1 MSYCIIQWSLLKTL
15 GVIVIKKVAIIDGL
29 RTPNTKFGGFFKG
42 LDIIDES
49 SKVVKALLGRNN
61 LCKVDEVIVGNV
73 ISAGLGQNIAR
84 QIALKS
90 NLDDSVPAFSVNKV
104 CGSGLK
110 ALELAFNSIALGDN
124 DIVLAGGVEDLTNSP
139 YLLPRKIRFDGLKFG
154 NFGLEDSIQKDA
166 LIDPLNFISMG
177 LTAENLSEKYKITRE
192 MQDEFAFNSHKK
204 AVKARELG
212 YFEDE
217 IYPLTFFDKKTNSS
231 RVVSSD
237 EEIRDNLTLN
247 KLASLNPV
255 FKESGTV
262 TAGNS
267 SSLND
272 GACFLILASEQ
283 KVKSLGVSP
292 LAYIGGFKSVGLDPL
307 YMGFGA
313 YIAIEGI
320 ISKLSLNPGEID
332 LIEVNEAFAV
342 QALSIEKALFKKYNI
357 TSDIINVN
365 GGAIALGHPFSVSGS
380 RILLTLSRFMKM
392 KNKSKGIVSICVG
405 GGQGISSFL
414 YR

>member
-1 MSYCIIQWSLLKTL
+1 MKKKV
-15 GVIVIKKVAIIDGL
+15 VIVDGL
-29 RTPNTKFGGFFKG
+29 RTPITKFGGSFKG

-49 SKVVKALLGRNN
+49 SKVVKALLGRNK
-61 LCKVDEVIVGNV
+61 LCKVDEVIIGNV

-90 NLDDSVPAFSVNKV
+90 SLGDAVPAFSVNKV

-110 ALELAFNSIALGDN
+110 ALEIAFNSIVLGDN

-139 YLLPRKIRFDGLKFG
+139 YLLPRKIRFDGLRFG
-154 NFGLEDSIQKDA
+154 DLRLEDSIQKDA
-166 LIDPLNFISMG
+166 LVDSLNFISMG
-177 LTAENLSEKYKITRE
+177 LTAENLSEKYGITRD
-192 MQDEFAFNSHKK
+192 MQDEFAYNSHVK
-204 AVKARELG
+204 ALKARELG

-217 IYPLTFFDKKTNSS
+217 IYPLTIFDKKTNSS
-231 RVVSSD
+231 RVVSID
-237 EEIRDNLTLN
+237 EEVRDNLTLN

-272 GACFLILASEQ
+272 GACFLILASEE
-283 KVKSLGVSP
+283 KVKSLGIKP
-292 LAYIGGFKSVGLDPL
+292 LAYIGGFKSIGLDPL

-320 ISKLSLNPGEID
+320 INKLSLNPSEID

-342 QALSIEKALFKKYNI
+342 QALSIEKALFKRYNI

-365 GGAIALGHPFSVSGS
+365 GGSIALGHPFAVSGS
-380 RILLTLSRFMKM
+380 RILLTLSRSMKM
-392 KNKSKGIVSICVG
+392 QNKTKGIVSACVG

>member
-1 MSYCIIQWSLLKTL
+1 M
-15 GVIVIKKVAIIDGL
+15 IKKVAIIDGL
-29 RTPNTKFGGFFKG
+29 RTPNFKFGGSFRG
-42 LDIIDES
+42 LNIIDES
-49 SKVVKALLGRNN
+49 SKVVKALLERNK
-61 LCKVDEVIVGNV
+61 LYKVDEVIIGNV

-90 NLDDSVPAFSVNKV
+90 DLGDTVPAFSVNKV

-154 NFGLEDSIQKDA
+154 NFGIEDSIQKDA
-166 LIDPLNFISMG
+166 LVDSLNFISMG
-177 LTAENLSEKYKITRE
+177 LTAENLSKKYRITRE
-192 MQDEFAFNSHKK
+192 MQDEFAYNSHVK
-204 AVKARELG
+204 ALKARELG

-217 IYPLTFFDKKTNSS
+217 IYPLTVFDKKTNSNMTI
-231 RVVSSD
+231 SSD
-237 EEIRDNLTLN
+237 EEIRENLTLN

-283 KVKSLGVSP
+283 RVKSLGVSP

-313 YIAIEGI
+313 YMAIEGI
-320 ISKLSLNPGEID
+320 ISKLSLNPSEID
-332 LIEVNEAFAV
+332 LIEVNEAFAA

-365 GGAIALGHPFSVSGS
+365 GGAIALGHPFAVSGS
-380 RILLTLSRFMKM
+380 RILLTLSRSMKM
-392 KNKSKGIVSICVG
+392 KNKTKGIVSVCIG

>member
-1 MSYCIIQWSLLKTL
+1 M
-15 GVIVIKKVAIIDGL
+15 KKVAIIDGL
-29 RTPNTKFGGFFKG
+29 RMPNTKFGGSFKG

-49 SKVVKALLGRNN
+49 SKVVKALLKRNN
-61 LCKVDEVIVGNV
+61 LCEVDEVIVGNV
-73 ISAGLGQNIAR
+73 ISSGLGQNIAR

-90 NLDDSVPAFSVNKV
+90 SLGDNVPAFSVNKV

-110 ALELAFNSIALGDN
+110 ALELAFNSIVLGNN
-124 DIVLAGGVEDLTNSP
+124 DIVLAGGMEDLTNSP
-139 YLLPRKIRFDGLKFG
+139 YLLPRKVRFDGLKFG
-154 NFGLEDSIQKDA
+154 NFGIEDSIQKDA
-166 LIDPLNFISMG
+166 LIDSLNFISMG

-192 MQDEFAFNSHKK
+192 MQDEFAYNSHVK
-204 AVKARELG
+204 AFKARELG

-217 IYPLTFFDKKTNSS
+217 IHPLTILDKKTNSS
-231 RVVSSD
+231 RIVSSD

-272 GACFLILASEQ
+272 GACFLILASEER
-283 KVKSLGVSP
+283 VKSLGVMP
-292 LAYIGGFKSVGLDPL
+292 LAYIGGFESVGLSPL

-313 YIAIEGI
+313 YMAIEGI
-320 ISKLSLNPGEID
+320 ISKLSLNPSEID
-332 LIEVNEAFAV
+332 LIEVNEAFAA

-357 TSDIINVN
+357 ASDIINVN
-365 GGAIALGHPFSVSGS
+365 GGAIALGHPFAVSGS
-380 RILLTLSRFMKM
+380 RILLTLARSMQM
-392 KNKSKGIVSICVG
+392 KNKTKGIASVCVG

>member
-1 MSYCIIQWSLLKTL
+1 M
-15 GVIVIKKVAIIDGL
+15 IKKVAIIDGL
-29 RTPNTKFGGFFKG
+29 RTPNFKFGGSFRG
-42 LDIIDES
+42 LNIIDES
-49 SKVVKALLGRNN
+49 SKVVKALLERNK
-61 LCKVDEVIVGNV
+61 LYKVDEVIIGNV

-90 NLDDSVPAFSVNKV
+90 DLGDTVPAFSVNKV

-139 YLLPRKIRFDGLKFG
+139 YLLPKKIRFDGLKFG
-154 NFGLEDSIQKDA
+154 NFGIEDSIQKDA
-166 LIDPLNFISMG
+166 LVDSLNFISMG
-177 LTAENLSEKYKITRE
+177 LTAENLSKKYRITRE
-192 MQDEFAFNSHKK
+192 MQDEFAYNSHVK
-204 AVKARELG
+204 ALKARELG

-217 IYPLTFFDKKTNSS
+217 IYPLTVFDKKTNSS
-231 RVVSSD
+231 MTISSD
-237 EEIRDNLTLN
+237 EEIRENLTLN

-283 KVKSLGVSP
+283 RVKSLGVSP

-313 YIAIEGI
+313 YMAIEGI
-320 ISKLSLNPGEID
+320 ISKLSLNPSEID
-332 LIEVNEAFAV
+332 LIEVNEAFAA

-365 GGAIALGHPFSVSGS
+365 GGAIALGHPFAVSGS
-380 RILLTLSRFMKM
+380 RILLTLSRSMKM
-392 KNKSKGIVSICVG
+392 KNKTKGIVSVCIG

>member
-1 MSYCIIQWSLLKTL
+1 M
-15 GVIVIKKVAIIDGL
+15 IKKVAIIDGL
-29 RTPNTKFGGFFKG
+29 RTPNFKFGGSFRG
-42 LDIIDES
+42 LNIIDES
-49 SKVVKALLGRNN
+49 SKIVKALLERNK
-61 LCKVDEVIVGNV
+61 LCEVDEVIIGNV

-90 NLDDSVPAFSVNKV
+90 GLGDAVPAFSVNKV

-166 LIDPLNFISMG
+166 LIDSLNFISMG

-192 MQDEFAFNSHKK
+192 MQDAFAFNSHEK
-204 AVKARELG
+204 ALKARKLG

-217 IYPLTFFDKKTNSS
+217 IYPLTVFDRKTNSS
-231 RVVSSD
+231 RIVSSD

-272 GACFLILASEQ
+272 GACFLILASEER
-283 KVKSLGVSP
+283 VKSLGISP

-313 YIAIEGI
+313 YMAIEGI
-320 ISKLSLNPGEID
+320 INKLSLNPSEID
-332 LIEVNEAFAV
+332 LIEVNEAFAA
-342 QALSIEKALFKKYNI
+342 QALSIEKALFNKYNI
-357 TSDIINVN
+357 TSNIINVN
-365 GGAIALGHPFSVSGS
+365 GGAIALGHPFAVSGS
-380 RILLTLSRFMKM
+380 RILLTLSRSMKM
-392 KNKSKGIVSICVG
+392 KNKTKGIVSICIG

>member
-1 MSYCIIQWSLLKTL
+1 MYNSIEFAKTL
-15 GVIVIKKVAIIDGL
+15 GAVVIKKVAIIDGL
-29 RTPNTKFGGFFKG
+29 RTPNFKFGGSFRG
-42 LDIIDES
+42 LNIIDES
-49 SKVVKALLGRNN
+49 SKIVKALLERNK
-61 LCKVDEVIVGNV
+61 LCEVDEVIIGNV

-90 NLDDSVPAFSVNKV
+90 GLGDAVPAFSVNKV

-166 LIDPLNFISMG
+166 LIDSLNFISMG

-192 MQDEFAFNSHKK
+192 MQDAFAFNSHEK
-204 AVKARELG
+204 ALKARKLG

-217 IYPLTFFDKKTNSS
+217 IYPLTVFDRKTNSS
-231 RVVSSD
+231 RIVSSD

-272 GACFLILASEQ
+272 GACFLILASEER
-283 KVKSLGVSP
+283 VKSLGISP

-313 YIAIEGI
+313 YMAIEGI
-320 ISKLSLNPGEID
+320 INKLSLNPSEID
-332 LIEVNEAFAV
+332 LIEVNEAFAA
-342 QALSIEKALFKKYNI
+342 QALSIEKALFNKYNI
-357 TSDIINVN
+357 TSNIINVN
-365 GGAIALGHPFSVSGS
+365 GGAIALGHPFAVSGS
-380 RILLTLSRFMKM
+380 RILLTLSRSMKM
-392 KNKSKGIVSICVG
+392 KNKTKGIVSICIG

>member
-1 MSYCIIQWSLLKTL
+1 M
-15 GVIVIKKVAIIDGL
+15 IKKVAIIDGL

-204 AVKARELG
+204 ALKARELG

-247 KLASLNPV
+247 KLASLKPV

-283 KVKSLGVSP
+283 KVKSLGISP

-320 ISKLSLNPGEID
+320 INKLSLNPGEID

-392 KNKSKGIVSICVG
+392 KNKTKGIVSLCVG

>member
-1 MSYCIIQWSLLKTL
+1 M
-15 GVIVIKKVAIIDGL
+15 IKKVAIIGGL
-29 RTPNTKFGGFFKG
+29 RTPNFKFGGSFRG
-42 LDIIDES
+42 LNIVDES
-49 SKVVKALLGRNN
+49 SKVVKALLERNK
-61 LCKVDEVIVGNV
+61 LCEVDEVIIGNV

-90 NLDDSVPAFSVNKV
+90 GLGDTVPAFSVNKV

-166 LIDPLNFISMG
+166 LIDSLNFISMG

-192 MQDEFAFNSHKK
+192 MQDEFAYNSHKK
-204 AVKARELG
+204 ALKARELG

-217 IYPLTFFDKKTNSS
+217 IYPLAVFDKKTNSS
-231 RVVSSD
+231 RIVSSD

-247 KLASLNPV
+247 KLASLNSV
-255 FKESGTV
+255 FKESGTI

-272 GACFLILASEQ
+272 GACFLILASEERT
-283 KVKSLGVSP
+283 KSLGISP

-313 YIAIEGI
+313 YMAIEGI
-320 ISKLSLNPGEID
+320 ISKLSLNPSEID
-332 LIEVNEAFAV
+332 LIEVNEAFAA

-365 GGAIALGHPFSVSGS
+365 GGAIALGHPFAVSGS
-380 RILLTLSRFMKM
+380 RILLTLSRSMKM
-392 KNKSKGIVSICVG
+392 KNKTKGIVSICIG

>member
-1 MSYCIIQWSLLKTL
+1 M
-15 GVIVIKKVAIIDGL
+15 KKVAIIDGL
-29 RTPNTKFGGFFKG
+29 RTPNFKFGGSFKG

-49 SKVVKALLGRNN
+49 SKVVKALLGRNK
-61 LCKVDEVIVGNV
+61 LCKVDEVIIGNV

-90 NLDDSVPAFSVNKV
+90 GLGDNVPAFSVNKV

-154 NFGLEDSIQKDA
+154 NFGIEDSIQKDV
-166 LIDPLNFISMG
+166 LTDPLNFISMG
-177 LTAENLSEKYKITRE
+177 LTAENLSEKYSITRE
-192 MQDEFAFNSHKK
+192 MQDEFAYNSHVK
-204 AVKARELG
+204 ASKARELG

-217 IYPLTFFDKKTNSS
+217 IYPLTVFDKKTNSK
-231 RVVSSD
+231 RTVSSD

-272 GACFLILASEQ
+272 GACFLILASEE
-283 KVKSLGVSP
+283 KLKSLGLSP

-313 YIAIEGI
+313 YMAIEGI

-332 LIEVNEAFAV
+332 LIEVNEAFAA
-342 QALSIEKALFKKYNI
+342 QALSIERALFKKYNI

-365 GGAIALGHPFSVSGS
+365 GGAIALGHPFAVSGS
-380 RILLTLSRFMKM
+380 RILLTLSRSMKM
-392 KNKSKGIVSICVG
+392 NNKTQGIVSICIG

>member
-1 MSYCIIQWSLLKTL
+1 M
-15 GVIVIKKVAIIDGL
+15 IKKVAIIDGL
-29 RTPNTKFGGFFKG
+29 RTPNFKFGGSFRG
-42 LDIIDES
+42 LNIIDES
-49 SKVVKALLGRNN
+49 SKVVKALLGRNK
-61 LCKVDEVIVGNV
+61 LYKVDEVIVGNV

-90 NLDDSVPAFSVNKV
+90 NLGDTVPAFSVNKV

-110 ALELAFNSIALGDN
+110 ALELAFNSITFGDN

-154 NFGLEDSIQKDA
+154 NFGIEDSIQKDA
-166 LIDPLNFISMG
+166 LIDSLNFISMG
-177 LTAENLSEKYKITRE
+177 LTAENLSEKYRITRE
-192 MQDEFAFNSHKK
+192 MQDEFAYNSHVK
-204 AVKARELG
+204 ALKARELG

-217 IYPLTFFDKKTNSS
+217 IYPLTVFDKKANSN
-231 RVVSSD
+231 RIVSSD
-237 EEIRDNLTLN
+237 EEIRENLTLD

-272 GACFLILASEQ
+272 GACFLILASEER
-283 KVKSLGVSP
+283 VKSLGVSP

-313 YIAIEGI
+313 YMAIEGI
-320 ISKLSLNPGEID
+320 ISKLSLNPSEID
-332 LIEVNEAFAV
+332 LIEINEAFAA

-365 GGAIALGHPFSVSGS
+365 GGAIALGHPFAVSGS
-380 RILLTLSRFMKM
+380 RILLTLSRSMKM
-392 KNKSKGIVSICVG
+392 KNKAKGIVSICIG

>member
-1 MSYCIIQWSLLKTL
+1 M
-15 GVIVIKKVAIIDGL
+15 IKKVAIIDGL
-29 RTPNTKFGGFFKG
+29 RTPNFKFGGSFRG
-42 LDIIDES
+42 LNIIDES
-49 SKVVKALLGRNN
+49 SKVVKALFERNK
-61 LCKVDEVIVGNV
+61 LCEVDEVIIGNV

-90 NLDDSVPAFSVNKV
+90 VLGDAVPAFSVNKV

-166 LIDPLNFISMG
+166 LIDSLNFISMG

-192 MQDEFAFNSHKK
+192 MQDEFAYNSHEK
-204 AVKARELG
+204 ALKARKLG

-217 IYPLTFFDKKTNSS
+217 IYPLTVFDKKTNSS
-231 RVVSSD
+231 RIISSD

-272 GACFLILASEQ
+272 GACFLILASEE
-283 KVKSLGVSP
+283 KAKSLGVSP

-313 YIAIEGI
+313 YMAIEGI
-320 ISKLSLNPGEID
+320 INKLSLNPSEID
-332 LIEVNEAFAV
+332 LIEVNEAFAA
-342 QALSIEKALFKKYNI
+342 QALSIEKTLFKKYNI

-365 GGAIALGHPFSVSGS
+365 GGAIALGHPFAVSGS
-380 RILLTLSRFMKM
+380 RILLTLSRSMKM
-392 KNKSKGIVSICVG
+392 QNKTKGIASICIG

>member
-1 MSYCIIQWSLLKTL
+1 M
-15 GVIVIKKVAIIDGL
+15 IKKVAIIDGL
-29 RTPNTKFGGFFKG
+29 RTPNFKFGGSFKG
-42 LDIIDES
+42 LNIIDES
-49 SKVVKALLGRNN
+49 SKVVKALLERNK
-61 LCKVDEVIVGNV
+61 LYKVDEIIIGNV

-90 NLDDSVPAFSVNKV
+90 DLGDTVPAFSVNKV

-154 NFGLEDSIQKDA
+154 NFGIEDSIQKDA
-166 LIDPLNFISMG
+166 LIDSLNFISMG
-177 LTAENLSEKYKITRE
+177 LTAENLSEKYRITRE
-192 MQDEFAFNSHKK
+192 MQDEFAYNSHVK
-204 AVKARELG
+204 ALKARELG

-217 IYPLTFFDKKTNSS
+217 IYPLTVFDKKTNSS
-231 RVVSSD
+231 VTISSD

-272 GACFLILASEQ
+272 GACFLILASEER
-283 KVKSLGVSP
+283 VKSLGVSP

-313 YIAIEGI
+313 YMAIEGI
-320 ISKLSLNPGEID
+320 ISKLSLNPSEID
-332 LIEVNEAFAV
+332 LIEVNEAFAA

-365 GGAIALGHPFSVSGS
+365 GGAIALGHPFAVSGS
-380 RILLTLSRFMKM
+380 RILLTLSRSMKM
-392 KNKSKGIVSICVG
+392 KNKTKGIASVCIG

>member
-1 MSYCIIQWSLLKTL
+1 M
-15 GVIVIKKVAIIDGL
+15 IKKVAIIDGL
-29 RTPNTKFGGFFKG
+29 RTPNFKFGGSFRG
-42 LDIIDES
+42 LNIIDES
-49 SKVVKALLGRNN
+49 SKVVKALLERNK
-61 LCKVDEVIVGNV
+61 LCEVDEVIIGNV

-90 NLDDSVPAFSVNKV
+90 GLGDAVPAFSVNKV

-166 LIDPLNFISMG
+166 LIDSLNFISMG

-192 MQDEFAFNSHKK
+192 MQDEFAYNSHEK
-204 AVKARELG
+204 ALKARKLG

-217 IYPLTFFDKKTNSS
+217 IYPLTVFDKKTNSS
-231 RVVSSD
+231 RIISSD

-272 GACFLILASEQ
+272 GACFLILASEE
-283 KVKSLGVSP
+283 KAKSLGVSP

-313 YIAIEGI
+313 YMAIEGI
-320 ISKLSLNPGEID
+320 INKLSLNPSEID
-332 LIEVNEAFAV
+332 LIEVNEAFAA
-342 QALSIEKALFKKYNI
+342 QALSIEKTLFKKYNI

-365 GGAIALGHPFSVSGS
+365 GGAIALGHPFAVSGS
-380 RILLTLSRFMKM
+380 RILLTLSRSMKM
-392 KNKSKGIVSICVG
+392 QNKTKGIASICIG

>member
-1 MSYCIIQWSLLKTL
+1 M
-15 GVIVIKKVAIIDGL
+15 IKKVAIIDGL

-204 AVKARELG
+204 ALKARELG

-247 KLASLNPV
+247 KLASLKPV

-320 ISKLSLNPGEID
+320 INKLSLNPGEID

-392 KNKSKGIVSICVG
+392 KNKTKGIVSLCVG

>member
-1 MSYCIIQWSLLKTL
+1 M
-15 GVIVIKKVAIIDGL
+15 IKKVAIIDGL
-29 RTPNTKFGGFFKG
+29 RTPNFKFGGSFRG
-42 LDIIDES
+42 LNIIDES
-49 SKVVKALLGRNN
+49 SKIVKALLERNK
-61 LCKVDEVIVGNV
+61 LCEVDEVVIGNV

-90 NLDDSVPAFSVNKV
+90 SLGDAVPAFSVNKV

-124 DIVLAGGVEDLTNSP
+124 DIVLAGGVEDLTNAP

-166 LIDPLNFISMG
+166 LIDSLNFISMG

-192 MQDEFAFNSHKK
+192 MQDAFAFNSHEK
-204 AVKARELG
+204 ALKARKLG

-217 IYPLTFFDKKTNSS
+217 IYPLTVFDKKTNSS
-231 RVVSSD
+231 RIVSSD

-272 GACFLILASEQ
+272 GACFLILASEER
-283 KVKSLGVSP
+283 VKSLGISP

-313 YIAIEGI
+313 YMAIEGI
-320 ISKLSLNPGEID
+320 INKLSLNPSEID
-332 LIEVNEAFAV
+332 LIEVNEAFAA
-342 QALSIEKALFKKYNI
+342 QALSIEKTLFEKYNI

-365 GGAIALGHPFSVSGS
+365 GGAIALGHPFAVSGS
-380 RILLTLSRFMKM
+380 RILLTLSRSMKM
-392 KNKSKGIVSICVG
+392 KNKTKGIVSICIG

>member
-1 MSYCIIQWSLLKTL
+1 M
-15 GVIVIKKVAIIDGL
+15 KKVAIIDGL
-29 RTPNTKFGGFFKG
+29 RMPNTKFGGSFRG

-49 SKVVKALLGRNN
+49 SKVVKALLERNN
-61 LCKVDEVIVGNV
+61 LCEVDEVIVGNV
-73 ISAGLGQNIAR
+73 ISSGLGQNIAR

-90 NLDDSVPAFSVNKV
+90 SLGDAVPAFSVNKV

-110 ALELAFNSIALGDN
+110 ALELAFNSIVLGNN
-124 DIVLAGGVEDLTNSP
+124 DIVLAGGMEDLTNSP
-139 YLLPRKIRFDGLKFG
+139 YLLPRKVRFDGLKFG
-154 NFGLEDSIQKDA
+154 NFGIEDSIQKDA
-166 LIDPLNFISMG
+166 LIDSLNFISMG
-177 LTAENLSEKYKITRE
+177 LTAENLSEKYRITRE
-192 MQDEFAFNSHKK
+192 MQDEFAYNSHLK
-204 AVKARELG
+204 ALKARELG

-217 IYPLTFFDKKTNSS
+217 IHPLTIFDKKTNSS

-237 EEIRDNLTLN
+237 EETRDNLTLN

-272 GACFLILASEQ
+272 GACFLILASEER
-283 KVKSLGVSP
+283 VKSLGVMP
-292 LAYIGGFKSVGLDPL
+292 LAYIGGFESVGLSPL

-320 ISKLSLNPGEID
+320 ISKLSLNPSEID
-332 LIEVNEAFAV
+332 LIEVNEAFAA
-342 QALSIEKALFKKYNI
+342 QALSIEKALFKKYAI
-357 TSDIINVN
+357 ASDIINVN
-365 GGAIALGHPFSVSGS
+365 GGAIALGHPFAVSGS
-380 RILLTLSRFMKM
+380 RILLTLARSMKM
-392 KNKSKGIVSICVG
+392 KNKTKGIASVCVG

>member
-1 MSYCIIQWSLLKTL
+1 M
-15 GVIVIKKVAIIDGL
+15 IKKVAIIDGF
-29 RTPNTKFGGFFKG
+29 RTPNFKFGGSFRG

-49 SKVVKALLGRNN
+49 SKVVKALLARNK
-61 LCKVDEVIVGNV
+61 LCEVDEVIIGNV

-84 QIALKS
+84 QIALRS
-90 NLDDSVPAFSVNKV
+90 SLGDTVPAFSVNKV

-154 NFGLEDSIQKDA
+154 SFGIEDSIQKDA
-166 LIDPLNFISMG
+166 LIDSLNFVSMG
-177 LTAENLSEKYKITRE
+177 LTAENLSEKYRITRE
-192 MQDEFAFNSHKK
+192 MQDEFAYNSHAK
-204 AVKARELG
+204 ALKAKELG

-217 IYPLTFFDKKTNSS
+217 IYPLTVFDKKTNSS

-255 FKESGTV
+255 FKELGTV

-272 GACFLILASEQ
+272 GACFLILASEER
-283 KVKSLGVSP
+283 VKSLGVSP

-313 YIAIEGI
+313 YMAIEGI
-320 ISKLSLNPGEID
+320 ISKLSLNPSEID
-332 LIEVNEAFAV
+332 LIEVNEAFAA
-342 QALSIEKALFKKYNI
+342 QALSIEKALFEKYNI

-365 GGAIALGHPFSVSGS
+365 GGAIALGHPFAVSGS
-380 RILLTLSRFMKM
+380 RILLTLSRSMKM
-392 KNKSKGIVSICVG
+392 NNKTKGIAAICVG

>member
-1 MSYCIIQWSLLKTL
+1 M
-15 GVIVIKKVAIIDGL
+15 IKKVAIIDGL
-29 RTPNTKFGGFFKG
+29 RTPNFKFGGSFKG

-49 SKVVKALLGRNN
+49 SKVVKALLGRNK
-61 LCKVDEVIVGNV
+61 LCKVDEVIIGNV

-90 NLDDSVPAFSVNKV
+90 GLGDNVPAFSVNKV

-110 ALELAFNSIALGDN
+110 ALELAFNSITLGDN

-154 NFGLEDSIQKDA
+154 NFGIEDSIQKDA
-166 LIDPLNFISMG
+166 LTDSLNFISMG
-177 LTAENLSEKYKITRE
+177 LTAENLSEKYSITRE
-192 MQDEFAFNSHKK
+192 MQDEFAYNSHVK
-204 AVKARELG
+204 ASKARELG

-217 IYPLTFFDKKTNSS
+217 IYPLTVFDKKTNSK
-231 RVVSSD
+231 RTVSSD

-272 GACFLILASEQ
+272 GACFLILASEE
-283 KVKSLGVSP
+283 KVKSLGLSP

-313 YIAIEGI
+313 YMAIEGI

-332 LIEVNEAFAV
+332 LIEVNEAFAA

-365 GGAIALGHPFSVSGS
+365 GGAIALGHPFAVSGS
-380 RILLTLSRFMKM
+380 RILLTLSRSMKM
-392 KNKSKGIVSICVG
+392 NNKTKGIVSICIG

>member
-1 MSYCIIQWSLLKTL
+1 M
-15 GVIVIKKVAIIDGL
+15 IKKVAIIDGL
-29 RTPNTKFGGFFKG
+29 RTPNFKFGGSFRG
-42 LDIIDES
+42 LNIIDES
-49 SKVVKALLGRNN
+49 SKVVKALLERNK
-61 LCKVDEVIVGNV
+61 LCEVDEVIIGNV

-90 NLDDSVPAFSVNKV
+90 CLGDTVPAFSVNKV

-110 ALELAFNSIALGDN
+110 ALELAFNSIVLGDN

-166 LIDPLNFISMG
+166 LIDSLNFISMG

-192 MQDEFAFNSHKK
+192 MQDEFAYNSHEK
-204 AVKARELG
+204 ALKARKLG

-217 IYPLTFFDKKTNSS
+217 IYPLTVFDKKTNSS
-231 RVVSSD
+231 RIISSD

-272 GACFLILASEQ
+272 GACFLILASEE
-283 KVKSLGVSP
+283 KAKSLGVSP

-313 YIAIEGI
+313 YMAIEGI
-320 ISKLSLNPGEID
+320 INKLSLNPSEID
-332 LIEVNEAFAV
+332 LIEVNEAFAA
-342 QALSIEKALFKKYNI
+342 QALSIEKTLFKKYNI

-365 GGAIALGHPFSVSGS
+365 GGAIALGHPFAVSGS
-380 RILLTLSRFMKM
+380 RILLTLSRSMKM
-392 KNKSKGIVSICVG
+392 QNKTKGIASICIG

>member
-1 MSYCIIQWSLLKTL
+1 M
-15 GVIVIKKVAIIDGL
+15 KKVAIIDGL
-29 RTPNTKFGGFFKG
+29 RMPNTKFGGSFRA
-42 LDIIDES
+42 LNIIDES

-61 LCKVDEVIVGNV
+61 LCEVDEVIIGNV

-90 NLDDSVPAFSVNKV
+90 GLGSGVPAFSVNKV

-110 ALELAFNSIALGDN
+110 ALELAFNSIVLGNN
-124 DIVLAGGVEDLTNSP
+124 DIVLAGGVEDLTNAP
-139 YLLPRKIRFDGLKFG
+139 YLLPRKIRFDGLKLG
-154 NFGLEDSIQKDA
+154 NFELEDSIQKDA
-166 LIDPLNFISMG
+166 LIDSLNFISMG
-177 LTAENLSEKYKITRE
+177 LTAENLSEKYGITRE
-192 MQDEFAFNSHKK
+192 MQDEFAYNSHVK
-204 AVKARELG
+204 ALKARELG

-217 IYPLTFFDKKTNSS
+217 IYPLTVFDKKTNSS

-237 EEIRDNLTLN
+237 EELRDNLTSN
-247 KLASLNPV
+247 KLASLKPV

-272 GACFLILASEQ
+272 GACFLILASEER
-283 KVKSLGVSP
+283 VKSLGAKP
-292 LAYIGGFKSVGLDPL
+292 LAYIGGFKSVGFDPL

-313 YIAIEGI
+313 YTAIEGI
-320 ISKLSLNPGEID
+320 INKLSLNPSEID
-332 LIEVNEAFAV
+332 LIEVNEAFAA
-342 QALSIEKALFKKYNI
+342 QALSIEKALFKKYNM

-365 GGAIALGHPFSVSGS
+365 GGAIALGHPFAVSGS
-380 RILLTLSRFMKM
+380 RILLTLSRSMKM
-392 KNKSKGIVSICVG
+392 KNKTKGIVSVCVG

>member
-1 MSYCIIQWSLLKTL
+1 M
-15 GVIVIKKVAIIDGL
+15 IKKVAIIDGL
-29 RTPNTKFGGFFKG
+29 RTPNFKFGGSFRG
-42 LDIIDES
+42 LNIIDES
-49 SKVVKALLGRNN
+49 SKVVKALLGRNK

-90 NLDDSVPAFSVNKV
+90 NLGDTVPAFSVNKV

-110 ALELAFNSIALGDN
+110 ALELAFNSITFGDN

-154 NFGLEDSIQKDA
+154 NFGIEDSIQKDA
-166 LIDPLNFISMG
+166 LIDSLNFISMG
-177 LTAENLSEKYKITRE
+177 LTAENLSEKYRITRE
-192 MQDEFAFNSHKK
+192 MQDEFAYNSHVK
-204 AVKARELG
+204 ALKARELG

-217 IYPLTFFDKKTNSS
+217 IYPLTVFDKKANSN
-231 RVVSSD
+231 RIVSSD
-237 EEIRDNLTLN
+237 EEIRENLTLD

-272 GACFLILASEQ
+272 GACFLILASEER
-283 KVKSLGVSP
+283 VKSLGVSP

-313 YIAIEGI
+313 YMAIEGI
-320 ISKLSLNPGEID
+320 ISKLSLNPSEID
-332 LIEVNEAFAV
+332 LIEINEAFAA

-357 TSDIINVN
+357 SSDIINVN
-365 GGAIALGHPFSVSGS
+365 GGAIALGHPFAVSGS
-380 RILLTLSRFMKM
+380 RILLTLSRSMKM
-392 KNKSKGIVSICVG
+392 KNKAKGIVSICIG

>member
-1 MSYCIIQWSLLKTL
+1 M
-15 GVIVIKKVAIIDGL
+15 IKKVAIIDGL

-320 ISKLSLNPGEID
+320 ISKLSLNPGKID